1 LISTTVE
8 PARLDIA
15 RWAAG
20 GSILSSVTYNVG
32 VRNVHHERH
41 EAVNRAWKWERY
53 GRFIDAELSELALP
67 GNRRASRRLAR
78 HHRDLGTL
86 SPFGERIGSAA
97 LGWRR
102 LNRGYPPGATVVRE
116 KLRASSRR
124 RSIPSRTHYAQMEA
138 DSFATLV
145 RLAAKFTHRAAEK
158 L

>member
-1 LISTTVE
+1 MSCE
-8 PARLDIA
+8 ASP
-15 RWAAG
+15 
-20 GSILSSVTYNVG
+20 GSGHSVT
-32 VRNVHHERH
+32 
-41 EAVNRAWKWERY
+41 
-53 GRFIDAELSELALP
+53 I
-67 GNRRASRRLAR
+67 
-78 HHRDLGTL
+78 
-86 SPFGERIGSAA
+86 GERIGSAA

-102 LNRGYPPGATVVRE
+102 LNRGCPPGATVVRE